1 MIAAAAVFVMVFA
14 AGAVFFE
21 SSSDVD
27 GAVSQIKGETDLVKI
42 SGSLTY
48 QIMFYETDDYETL
61 DISYSAELRDSSG
74 KVQSNAVSPS
84 SGALTNGE
92 DKTLTVRAPAAAGKY
107 TLAVAF
113 KEKKD
118 GGDTVETERTQIITV
133 VQPVKLTAVLKNNS
147 KVDFTDFA
155 VYFHIDGKLIEGSKQ
170 LVTAA
175 AGGTAT
181 VTFEWVTYTLSNGE
195 HTFQVVAGEE
205 NIGDYKDVILG
216 GDGKFFVGHWSYDLI
231 NVVFGI
237 LMVVLLV
244 VVIYIYRKPVKNY
257 GKPKSRR

>member
-27 GAVSQIKGETDLVKI
+27 GAVSQIKGETNLVKI

-48 QIMFYETDDYETL
+48 QIMFYETEDYDTL
-61 DISYSAELRDSSG
+61 DISYTAELRDSGG

-84 SGALTNGE
+84 SGTLSNGDDRALTV
-92 DKTLTVRAPAAAGKY
+92 KAPAAAGKY
-107 TLAVAF
+107 TLMVTF
-113 KEKKD
+113 KEKKN
-118 GGDTVETERTQIITV
+118 GGNTVETERTQIITV

-155 VYFHIDGKLIEGSKQ
+155 VYFHVNGKLIEGSKQ

-175 AGGTAT
+175 AGETAT
-181 VTFEWVTYTLSNGE
+181 VTFEWVTDTLHNGE

-205 NIGDYKDVILG
+205 NIGDYRDVILG
-216 GDGKFFVGHWSYDLI
+216 GDGKFFVGHWGYELV
-231 NVVFGI
+231 NVIFGI
-237 LMVVLLV
+237 LMVVLLII
-244 VVIYIYRKPVKNY
+244 VIYIYRKPVKNY